1 MKKIVSF
8 IMIVTLISSLLAG
21 CGSSSKTN
29 SSSATAEKKDTL
41 ETAKEKGVLVVGA
54 SNDAPFA
61 FIDKDTKEF
70 TGIDAD
76 IIKEVAKRLG
86 IPKVEMRE
94 VKFENLLLELNN
106 HNIDLVTDGMYRKP
120 EREKIVQFTDIW
132 YKQGEALIVPK
143 DSSIKGINDLKDK
156 VVGGQKGVTFLELA
170 QDLEKQGKI
179 GRVDIFGSSADLLLA
194 TNTGKIDAT
203 MTDGVVA
210 AYSITKDPSLN
221 LKIVTPYK
229 AQATGKIASAARKE
243 DKTLVEAINKEL
255 AELKK
260 EGFILK
266 VLKKYGLNED
276 YYVPTNE

>member
-1 MKKIVSF
+1 M
-8 IMIVTLISSLLAG
+8 
-21 CGSSSKTN
+21 
-29 SSSATAEKKDTL
+29 
-41 ETAKEKGVLVVGA
+41 
-54 SNDAPFA
+54 
-61 FIDKDTKEF
+61 
-70 TGIDAD
+70 
-76 IIKEVAKRLG
+76 
-86 IPKVEMRE
+86 
-94 VKFENLLLELNN
+94 
-106 HNIDLVTDGMYRKP
+106 
-120 EREKIVQFTDIW
+120 
-132 YKQGEALIVPK
+132 
-143 DSSIKGINDLKDK
+143 
-156 VVGGQKGVTFLELA
+156 A